1 MKKTLTLFLII
12 FPILL
17 SSCKSEE
24 QSEERTGMK
33 FVGEWYSENS
43 KMIGGY
49 KISYDSR
56 LSINSDEKGNYNYKF
71 KNTITDYMYGGEP
84 KTEYSEGR
92 LDSILTDEFKWKFI
106 SGNNLK
112 ERGGYIYI
120 SSFFNDDYPG
130 DKKPDELSVFFNEGR
145 GDVMK
150 FTRLK

>member
-1 MKKTLTLFLII
+1 MKKTLILLLII

-24 QSEERTGMK
+24 QSEGRTGMK
-33 FVGEWYSENS
+33 FVGEWQSDDS

-49 KISYDSR
+49 KISYNSR
-56 LSINSDEKGNYNYKF
+56 LSINTDEKGNYNYKF
-71 KNTITDYMYGGEP
+71 KYTITDYMYGGVP

-106 SGNNLK
+106 SGNYLK
-112 ERGGYIYI
+112 ERGGFIYI
-120 SSFFNDDYPG
+120 SSFFDKDYPG
-130 DKKPDELSVFFNEGR
+130 DNKPNELSIQFNEGR
-145 GDVMK
+145 GDAML